1 MPDINGDHN
10 VSVTTNVNVPQ
21 PARGAGTVL
30 AIVFLWPAL
39 LLWWSLLLC
48 LWIIWMLIAGIGS
61 IFDHSL
67 FARTW
72 YQPWP
77 AWLFGIR

>member
-1 MPDINGDHN
+1 MSTNENTNNITVVNN
-10 VSVTTNVNVPQ
+10 VSTPNS
-21 PARGAGTVL
+21 RGAGTVL
-30 AIVFLWPAL
+30 VVIFFGWLLPA
-39 LLWWSLLLC
+39 WWSLLAA
-48 LWIIWMLIAGIGS
+48 LWLTWLPVAGIVS
-61 IFDHSL
+61 IFAHGF